1 MSTVRSKVPSMV
13 LMTVDTAMVDVEGT
27 TMAVA
32 AVEDMT
38 MVTVAADVED
48 TTLAAA
54 VEGTTTVVDDTMVVV
69 EEAGAGM
76 DAAAVDVTTA
86 GAGVAALLKRR
97 LHTNKPKLTTDRGF
111 MIEPCCN
118 LRSVSLCL
126 VYTSLK

>member
-1 MSTVRSKVPSMV
+1 MQSMV
-13 LMTVDTAMVDVEGT
+13 LMTVDTTMADVEGT
-27 TMAVA
+27 TTAVV

-48 TTLAAA
+48 TTMAAA
-54 VEGTTTVVDDTMVVV
+54 VEDTTMVVDDTMVVV
-69 EEAGAGM
+69 EEGGAGM
-76 DAAAVDVTTA
+76 AAAAVDATTA
-86 GAGVAALLKRR
+86 GAGVAALWPRR

-126 VYTSLK
+126 VYTIYRP